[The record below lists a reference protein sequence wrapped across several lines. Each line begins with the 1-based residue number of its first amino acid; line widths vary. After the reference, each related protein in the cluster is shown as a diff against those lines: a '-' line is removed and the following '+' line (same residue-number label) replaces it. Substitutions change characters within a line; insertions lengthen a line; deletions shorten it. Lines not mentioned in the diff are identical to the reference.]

1 MLRLT
6 ECTGKCDTDYMFYMM
21 SLKCLT
27 FTETRLN
34 DHKLGVS
41 LDYSVL
47 YFNTASGYKIY
58 A

>member
-1 MLRLT
+1 LT
-6 ECTGKCDTDYMFYMM
+6 EHTRKCDTDYMFYVA

-27 FTETRLN
+27 FTETTLN

-47 YFNTASGYKIY
+47 HFNIAGGYKIY